1 MQLSRSVS
9 GVALALFLLLPL
21 AGCDRP
27 PPDHVTIGLINH
39 RPENYEGREIKLAG
53 RVTNITVLPF
63 VKARSYTLRDASGAI
78 TVVTDGA
85 LPAMNEAV
93 TIEAVVKTAAF
104 LDGQS
109 FGLWL
114 KEIKRL

>member
-1 MQLSRSVS
+1 MRFSRSVS
-9 GVALALFLLLPL
+9 SVALALSLFLPL

-27 PPDHVTIGLINH
+27 SPDPASIGAIN
-39 RPENYEGREIKLAG
+39 RNPGSYAGREIRIAG
-53 RVTNITVLPF
+53 RVTSITVVPF
-63 VKARSYTLRDASGAI
+63 VKVKSYTLRDDTGAI
-78 TVVTDGA
+78 TVVTEGA
-85 LPAMNEAV
+85 LPAGNEAV
-93 TIEAVVKTAAF
+93 TIKAIVKTAAI